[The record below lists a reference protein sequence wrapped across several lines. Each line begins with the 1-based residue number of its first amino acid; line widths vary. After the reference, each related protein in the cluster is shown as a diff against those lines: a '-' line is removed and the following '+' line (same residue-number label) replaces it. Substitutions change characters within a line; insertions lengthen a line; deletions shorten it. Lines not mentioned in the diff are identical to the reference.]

1 MDKIDKVIEHFRSLR
16 EEVSAPTN
24 ALVHGKIAGTK
35 EAGDEPPVR
44 KRKDLYIK
52 MGYENGGVR
61 ILQKINNNN
70 QII

>member
-1 MDKIDKVIEHFRSLR
+1 MDKIDRVIGYFRNIR

-44 KRKDLYIK
+44 KRKRFIYQDGLRK
-52 MGYENGGVR
+52 WWRQNTA
-61 ILQKINNNN
+61 QNK
-70 QII
+70 